1 MFDEDFNP
9 YDRLVELEAHIEFL
23 QQKLHALGARVDHQ
37 VSILS
42 AINNQNSMIHD
53 HLVMQSERISRL
65 ENKELT
71 P

>member
-1 MFDEDFNP
+1 MLDADFDP
-9 YDRLVELEAHIEFL
+9 YDKLVELEAHCLFL

-53 HLVMQSERISRL
+53 HLVNQSERITRL
-65 ENKELT
+65 ENKET
-71 P
+71 I

>member
-42 AINNQNSMIHD
+42 AINKQNSMIHD

-71 P
+71 S

>member
-1 MFDEDFNP
+1 MFDADFDP
-9 YDRLVELEAHIEFL
+9 YDRLVELAAHVEFL

-53 HLVMQSERISRL
+53 HLVNQAERITRL
-65 ENKELT
+65 ENKET
-71 P
+71 V

>member
-1 MFDEDFNP
+1 VFDDDFDP
-9 YDRLVELEAHIEFL
+9 YDRLVELAAHVEFL

-53 HLVMQSERISRL
+53 HLVNQAERITRL
-65 ENKELT
+65 ENKET
-71 P
+71 V